1 MSLYLLSWYL
11 LKQKV
16 DWTDETKVL
25 DFLVYL
31 NNYILNGDF
40 VSVYYDVSLDVHIHV
55 FLRLHNM
62 HVVLYDQIHMIHAKC
77 AFFLLRFQKYL

>member
-40 VSVYYDVSLDVHIHV
+40 FSVHYDVSLDVHIHV
-55 FLRLHNM
+55 FLRIHNM
-62 HVVLYDQIHMIHAKC
+62 HVFYMIK
-77 AFFLLRFQKYL
+77 FI

>member
-11 LKQKV
+11 LKQTM

-40 VSVYYDVSLDVHIHV
+40 ISVHYDVSLDVHI
-55 FLRLHNM
+55 FLRIHNIN
-62 HVVLYDQIHMIHAKC
+62 VLYGQIHMFHAKC